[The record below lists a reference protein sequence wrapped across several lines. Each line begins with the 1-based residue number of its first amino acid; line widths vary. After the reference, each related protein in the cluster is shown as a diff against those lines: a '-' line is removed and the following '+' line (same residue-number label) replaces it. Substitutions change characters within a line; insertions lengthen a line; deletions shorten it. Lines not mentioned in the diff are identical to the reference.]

1 MAISKQRKE
10 ELVQLYKDELEKST
24 GIILTDYRGLPVNSM
39 EDLRRSIRD
48 SESSIRVVK
57 NRLLKLVLD
66 EKGIEMPKEWLDGP
80 TAIAFCYG
88 ELPGVAKAL
97 DEFSKDTVLAIKG
110 GMMGSELIASAKV
123 RELANLPPREILL
136 GQLLGTVN
144 APASQAASVV
154 ASGIRQVLNVLQ
166 AWVDQGGGAEA
177 APQAA

>member
-10 ELVQLYKDELEKST
+10 ELVQLYADELEKSR
-24 GIILTDYRGLPVNSM
+24 GLILADYRGLTVNSM
-39 EDLRRSIRD
+39 EELRRSIRD
-48 SESSIRVVK
+48 LESSIRVVK

-66 EKGIEMPKEWLDGP
+66 EKGIVLPEEWLEGP

-88 ELPGVAKAL
+88 ELPRVAKAL
-97 DEFSKDTVLAIKG
+97 DDFAKDSVLAIKG
-110 GMMGSELIASAKV
+110 GMMGADVIASAKV
-123 RELANLPPREILL
+123 KELANLPPREVLL
-136 GQLLGTVN
+136 AQLLGTVN

-166 AWVDQGGGAEA
+166 AWVDQGGAE